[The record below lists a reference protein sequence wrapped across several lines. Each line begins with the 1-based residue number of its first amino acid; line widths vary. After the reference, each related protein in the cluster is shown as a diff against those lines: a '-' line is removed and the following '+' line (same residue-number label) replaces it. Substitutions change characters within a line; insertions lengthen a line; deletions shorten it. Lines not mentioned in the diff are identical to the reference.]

1 MRYSALKL
9 AGAGVV
15 GLAASTA
22 SANAILTFGFT
33 DLSGSYDYIDDTSGT
48 MSAVAVDEQDLQT
61 SGDVTRL
68 ALPGGTAQFNV
79 GFMSRSAF
87 ADVVLTMN
95 ITNRTATDADGN
107 GSIVITDDDGDTIT
121 ATLMGTFS
129 TPGAGITFFT
139 GYLSNVGL
147 TGSSFDGTDGG
158 SFDTDLPG
166 NEPYSGAVVQ
176 LFINSG
182 GGFFNSDFDSES
194 IQVDGI
200 IVPTPATLALMGA
213 GGLCGFRRRR
223 G

>member
-1 MRYSALKL
+1 MRSTALKL
-9 AGAGVV
+9 TVAGVV

-33 DLSGSYDYIDDTSGT
+33 DLSGSYDRINSTSGT
-48 MSAVAVDEQDLQT
+48 MSAVATDTPDLAT

-68 ALPGGTAQFNV
+68 ATPGGTANFDV
-79 GFMSRSAF
+79 GFSTRSAF

-95 ITNRTATDADGN
+95 ITNRTSLTADGN

-121 ATLMGTFS
+121 ATLSGMFT

-139 GYLSNVGL
+139 GYLSGVTL
-147 TGSSFDGTDGG
+147 TGSTFDGTDGG
-158 SFDTDLPG
+158 SFGTDLPG
-166 NEPYSGAVVQ
+166 NEPYTGAVVQ

-182 GGFFNSDFDSES
+182 GGFFNADFDNES
-194 IQVDGI
+194 IQIDGI
-200 IVPTPATLALMGA
+200 IVPTPASVALAGL